1 MVLELDVAFVV
12 VGEDA
17 RVFLLV
23 ITAVCDLLFILSCL
37 LIHFSYQVNFSLS
50 VLFIKSFLFL
60 IDFGKL
66 LFDLLLLS
74 LAVND

>member
-23 ITAVCDLLFILSCL
+23 ITAVCDLLLILSCL
-37 LIHFSYQVNFSLS
+37 LIHFSYQNSY
-50 VLFIKSFLFL
+50 
-60 IDFGKL
+60 
-66 LFDLLLLS
+66 LLS
-74 LAVND
+74 Y